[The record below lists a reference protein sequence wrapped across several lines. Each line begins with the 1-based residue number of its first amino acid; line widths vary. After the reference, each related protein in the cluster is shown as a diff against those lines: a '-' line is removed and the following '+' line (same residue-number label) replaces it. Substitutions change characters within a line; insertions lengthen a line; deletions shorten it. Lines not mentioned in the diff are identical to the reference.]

1 MQRWRIGFSS
11 LLRHRPEEVL
21 LKILQGIDL
30 VKVDRME
37 QVIRRSKK
45 GFLDRIFSASEQA
58 YCGSKRMK
66 FEHYA
71 ARFAAKEAV
80 LKALKVRPKKGQ
92 QLSGVE
98 VKREATGKPFI
109 ALSPE
114 SRKRFRLPAQAQIEL
129 SIAHEREYAIAT
141 VVIVVP

>member
-1 MQRWRIGFSS
+1 
-11 LLRHRPEEVL
+11 

-30 VKVDRME
+30 VKVERME
-37 QVIRRSKK
+37 QRIERPS
-45 GFLDRIFSASEQA
+45 GQAFLDRVFSPLEQA

-80 LKALKVRPKKGQ
+80 LKAMKVRPKKNQ
-92 QLSGVE
+92 RLSGIE
-98 VKREATGKPFI
+98 VKHEATGKPFI
-109 ALSPE
+109 NLNPGI
-114 SRKRFRLPAQAQIEL
+114 RKQLRVPVPAQIEL

>member
-1 MQRWRIGFSS
+1 M
-11 LLRHRPEEVL
+11 
-21 LKILQGIDL
+21 KILQGIDL
-30 VKVDRME
+30 VKVERME
-37 QVIRRSKK
+37 QRINGRS
-45 GFLDRIFSASEQA
+45 GRAFLDRVFSAAEQA

-80 LKALKVRPKKGQ
+80 LKALKVRPRKGQ
-92 QLSGVE
+92 RLSGIE

-109 ALSPE
+109 ALALE
-114 SRKRFRLPAQAQIEL
+114 SRKQFRMPAQAQIEL

-141 VVIVVP
+141 VVIVIP

>member
-1 MQRWRIGFSS
+1 M
-11 LLRHRPEEVL
+11 
-21 LKILQGIDL
+21 KIFQGIDL
-30 VKVDRME
+30 VKVERME
-37 QVIRRSKK
+37 KQMARPS
-45 GFLDRIFSASEQA
+45 GQAFLNRVFSAGEQA

-80 LKALKVRPKKGQ
+80 LKALKVRPKKNQ
-92 QLSGVE
+92 RLSGIE
-98 VKREATGKPFI
+98 VAREATGKPFI
-109 ALSPE
+109 QLSKE
-114 SRKRFRLPAQAQIEL
+114 SRKQLRIPAQAQIEL

>member
-1 MQRWRIGFSS
+1 
-11 LLRHRPEEVL
+11 

-30 VKVDRME
+30 VKVERME
-37 QVIRRSKK
+37 RRIERPSGKM
-45 GFLDRIFSASEQA
+45 FLNRVFSVAEQA

-80 LKALKVRPKKGQ
+80 LKALKMRPKKNQ
-92 QLSGVE
+92 RLSDIE

-109 ALSPE
+109 ALSAK
-114 SRKRFRLPAQAQIEL
+114 SRKQLRIPARAQIEL
-129 SIAHEREYAIAT
+129 SVAHEREYAIAT

>member
-1 MQRWRIGFSS
+1 
-11 LLRHRPEEVL
+11 

-30 VKVDRME
+30 VKVERME
-37 QVIRRSKK
+37 QKIERSS
-45 GFLDRIFSASEQA
+45 GQAFLDRVFSTAEQS

-80 LKALKVRPKKGQ
+80 LKALKVRPKKNQ
-92 QLSGVE
+92 RLSGIE
-98 VKREATGKPFI
+98 VGREATGKPFI
-109 ALSPE
+109 ILNAE
-114 SRKRFRLPAQAQIEL
+114 TRKRLCIPAQAQIEL

-141 VVIVVP
+141 VVIVIP

>member
-1 MQRWRIGFSS
+1 
-11 LLRHRPEEVL
+11 

-30 VKVDRME
+30 VKVERME
-37 QVIRRSKK
+37 QRIMRPSGKA
-45 GFLDRIFSASEQA
+45 FLNRVFSTAEQA

-80 LKALKVRPKKGQ
+80 LKALKVRPKLRQ
-92 QLSGVE
+92 RLSGIE
-98 VKREATGKPFI
+98 VGREATGKPFI
-109 ALSPE
+109 VLSSE
-114 SRKRFRLPAQAQIEL
+114 SRKQFRVPVRAQIEL

>member
-1 MQRWRIGFSS
+1 MKVF
-11 LLRHRPEEVL
+11 
-21 LKILQGIDL
+21 QGIDL
-30 VKVDRME
+30 VKVERMRQMIE
-37 QVIRRSKK
+37 RPSGKA
-45 GFLDRIFSASEQA
+45 FLDRVFSSGEQS

-80 LKALKVRPKKGQ
+80 LKALKVRPRKNQ
-92 QLSGVE
+92 RLSGIE
-98 VKREATGKPFI
+98 IGREASGKPFI
-109 ALSPE
+109 IVSPE
-114 SRKRFRLPAQAQIEL
+114 NRKQYRIPARAQIEL

>member
-1 MQRWRIGFSS
+1 M
-11 LLRHRPEEVL
+11 
-21 LKILQGIDL
+21 KILQGIDL
-30 VKVDRME
+30 VKVERME
-37 QVIRRSKK
+37 QMIGRTGRT
-45 GFLDRIFSASEQA
+45 FLHRAFSADEQA

-92 QLSGVE
+92 QLSGIE

-109 ALSPE
+109 ALSAK
-114 SRKRFRLPAQAQIEL
+114 SRKQLQLPAKAQIEL

-141 VVIVVP
+141 VVIVIP